1 MLPQS
6 TSTTLPACHT
16 SGRADAAACSV
27 GSSLRRFASVTEFP
41 RPLVPVHGP
50 FAAAKVHGA
59 ADGMG
64 EYGDAT
70 RSVVAAGL
78 LQPDLITGMTLALL
92 ADQPRKPRTDGQQK
106 ASGVAGGVWVREQFT
121 IHQPITYDDAWTV
134 HGEGTGTYVRKGRSY
149 STTSSV
155 SSTAAG
161 DRFATNLTTGL
172 FSYRPDPDLVD
183 SVQGLPL
190 DETPAPQPDHAAAAA
205 NPHLDAARAMKVGD
219 VLGGEQVLVSLAMM
233 AARDTDN
240 PSNPIHSDLEEAK
253 KAGLA
258 RPIAGG
264 SHVLAFAM
272 EAIMARLGPQVLL
285 HGAHFDVRWKAPTEN
300 DVMIVPIAKVT
311 EMDDQRLVF
320 DAQVDLA
327 GGPTAMVGRITIPL
341 A

>member
-1 MLPQS
+1 M
-6 TSTTLPACHT
+6 T
-16 SGRADAAACSV
+16 D
-27 GSSLRRFASVTEFP
+27 FP

-50 FAAAKVHGA
+50 FAAAKVSGA

-64 EYGDAT
+64 DYGDAT
-70 RSVVAAGL
+70 RALVSLGL
-78 LQPDLITGMTLALL
+78 LQPDLVTGMTLALL
-92 ADQPRKPRTDGQQK
+92 ADQPRKPRTDGQTK

-121 IHQPITYDDAWTV
+121 IHRPIVNDDAWLV
-134 HGEGTGTYVRKGRSY
+134 EGESLGTYVRKGRSY

-155 SSTAAG
+155 SCSAAG

-172 FSYRPDPDLVD
+172 FSYRPDPDLPD

-190 DETPAPQPDHAAAAA
+190 EETPAPQPDYEVADA
-205 NPHLDAARAMKVGD
+205 NPHLDAVRQVQVGD

-264 SHVLAFAM
+264 SHVLSFAM

-285 HGAHFDVRWKAPTEN
+285 HGAHFDMRWKAPTEN
-300 DVMIVPIAKVT
+300 DVTIVPTATVT
-311 EMDDQRLVF
+311 VADGNHVVF
-320 DAQVDLA
+320 DTQVDLA